1 MKKMVPY
8 VARIMA
14 SGTKK
19 KATVNTTPRSPKNST
34 DVPANTAKTHAT
46 KITAMNLPAK
56 EQVKYTIV

>member
-1 MKKMVPY
+1 
-8 VARIMA
+8 MA